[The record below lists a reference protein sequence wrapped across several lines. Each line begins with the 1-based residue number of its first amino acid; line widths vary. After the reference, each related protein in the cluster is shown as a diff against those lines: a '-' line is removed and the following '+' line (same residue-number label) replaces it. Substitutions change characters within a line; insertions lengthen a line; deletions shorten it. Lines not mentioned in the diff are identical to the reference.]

1 MTPTVVLNAY
11 GKDRTSLRAGFFL
24 SKLCLQEIL
33 LNRRKVTPDQV
44 IQEFARKPDRNRY
57 LVAITRFKAECCQK
71 GLLLKGRRI
80 SPDEVA
86 NEFQAARATLELA
99 RFMEECCLKGL
110 LLKGRQVTPEAV
122 VRAFPDSLPGKLG
135 IARFMEQCCL
145 RGLPFNSQQVT
156 PGEVANAFPDSPE
169 GKLGKARF
177 KAECCLK
184 GLILNDQRVTPDAVV
199 RDYQA
204 ARATLEIA
212 RFKAECCLQG
222 LLLKG
227 QQVTPD
233 VVVNDFPGSVQGK
246 LGIARFKAECCL
258 RDLALHGQ
266 QVTPDEVVKDFPDS
280 PHGKL
285 GIARFKAECCLR
297 GLVLYGQQ
305 VKPDAVVNDYQ
316 AVNAT
321 LELAHFKAECC
332 LKGLLLK
339 GRHVT
344 SDEVVKDF
352 PDNPEGRLGL
362 AHFMERC
369 CLKGMALN
377 GQQIT
382 PEAVVK
388 GFPDSP
394 EGRLGTLRFSEQC
407 CLKGLTLLDQQATP
421 EVVVK
426 NYQGAGA
433 TLELARFKAE
443 CCLRGLMLNG
453 QQVTPDAVVKGY
465 QAAGATLELARF
477 KEECCLRGLV
487 LNGQQ
492 VTPDVVVK
500 AFPDTR
506 EGRLGIARFKEQ
518 CCLKALALNHR
529 QVTPDEVV
537 RGFRVARAPLPLAR
551 FKVECCLRGLAVN
564 GQQVTPDAVVKDF
577 PESSDGKL
585 GIVRFRDQCC
595 LRGLAFNGQQVTPEA
610 VVKDYERGGW
620 LLERAVFYSQ
630 LALNARELNS
640 VCPDNRKVLAAF
652 NEVPGDHSAKQI
664 RYLIQKLKQSQKYE
678 ETSEAQETLQE
689 AWQILNSVSVKD
701 DEHDRLQCLLKF
713 MAMQHGLLI
722 DHQVVSAKQV
732 LQSIT
737 PLKHS
742 FKNSRIHFFFLAHC
756 YITSQS
762 INGQVIHKEQVLN
775 CLQHFPE
782 GSKRRH
788 ALVSWFEQRNCEV
801 HNARIIDSM
810 LYKWANTIASGGD
823 SPQGYAASASQ
834 HKAAVPVRR
843 KYPVATAGGPGFPER
858 QASRLN
864 VLILKTLEIIQEI
877 NDACDVPAILVT
889 GSYARFLQNLC
900 SSFNDIDIICT
911 TDESARTLFE
921 KLQVLNTDRDSEIP
935 KSMTISRVPGC
946 PLIKLPTA
954 YNIQLKDGD
963 LGMKV
968 MDLQVSV
975 DALVTDRKTAR
986 LAIDVPGV
994 SRPVWCL
1001 SFAEETGLLNNTLAY
1016 LADHLD
1022 LLTDRLQRGEI
1033 FSIPR
1038 TILFNFPQ
1046 NPEEHI
1052 YGLLMRSLLT
1062 LNKARQF
1069 IALHCES
1076 KPGKPDCQTHQR
1088 QKQQQRLLVLTENLQ
1103 VKLNSHIYRQAFE
1116 HRVNS
1121 WLLTAPHESD
1131 YEIKRKDFITTL
1143 LSMMQPE

>member
-1 MTPTVVLNAY
+1 M
-11 GKDRTSLRAGFFL
+11 
-24 SKLCLQEIL
+24 
-33 LNRRKVTPDQV
+33 TPDQV
-44 IQEFARKPDRNRY
+44 IQEFTRKPDRTKY

-80 SPDEVA
+80 SPDEVV
-86 NEFQAARATLELA
+86 NEFQVARATLELA

-110 LLKGRQVTPEAV
+110 PLKGRQVTPEAV

-145 RGLPFNSQQVT
+145 RGLPLNSQQVT
-156 PGEVANAFPDSPE
+156 PDDVVKAFPENPE

-177 KAECCLK
+177 IAECCLK
-184 GLILNDQRVTPDAVV
+184 GLILNGQRVSPDAVV
-199 RDYQA
+199 RHYQA

-227 QQVTPD
+227 QQVTPAM
-233 VVVNDFPGSVQGK
+233 VVKDFPDSVQGK

-258 RDLALHGQ
+258 RDLALLGQ

-280 PHGKL
+280 PLGKL

-305 VKPDAVVNDYQ
+305 VTADAVVNDYQ
-316 AVNAT
+316 AANAT

-344 SDEVVKDF
+344 SDEVVKGF

-382 PEAVVK
+382 PDTVVK
-388 GFPDSP
+388 RFPNSP

-407 CLKGLTLLDQQATP
+407 CLKGLALPNRQATP
-421 EVVVK
+421 DVVAK

-443 CCLRGLMLNG
+443 CCLRGLVLNG
-453 QQVTPDAVVKGY
+453 QQVTTDAVVKGY

-492 VTPDVVVK
+492 VTPDAVVK
-500 AFPDTR
+500 DFPDTR

-518 CCLKALALNHR
+518 CCLRALALNHR

-537 RGFRVARAPLPLAR
+537 RGFRAARAPLAQAR
-551 FKVECCLRGLAVN
+551 FKMECCLRGLAVN

-585 GIVRFRDQCC
+585 GIVRFKDQCC

-610 VVKDYERGGW
+610 VVKDYERSGW
-620 LLERAVFYSQ
+620 LLEKAVFYSQ

-640 VCPDNRKVLAAF
+640 ACLDNRKVLAAF
-652 NEVPGDHSAKQI
+652 NEAPGDQSAKQI

-701 DEHDRLQCLLKF
+701 DEHDRLECLLKF
-713 MAMQHGLLI
+713 MAMQHGLSI
-722 DHQVVSAKQV
+722 DHQVVSAQQV

-737 PLKHS
+737 GLRRS

-762 INGQVIHKEQVLN
+762 INGQAIHKEQVLN

-801 HNARIIDSM
+801 HKARIIDSL
-810 LYKWANTIASGGD
+810 LYKRANTVASGS
-823 SPQGYAASASQ
+823 SPQRHAASASQ
-834 HKAAVPVRR
+834 HKAAVPV
-843 KYPVATAGGPGFPER
+843 KYPVATADGPGFPER

-864 VLILKTLEIIQEI
+864 VLILNTLEIIQEI

-889 GSYARFLQNLC
+889 GSYARCLQNLC

-935 KSMTISRVPGC
+935 KSMTISRAPGC
-946 PLIKLPTA
+946 PAIKLPTA

-975 DALVTDRKTAR
+975 NALVTDRNTAR

-994 SRPVWCL
+994 NRPVWCL

-1016 LADHLD
+1016 LADNLE
-1022 LLTDRLQRGEI
+1022 LLTDRLQRREI
-1033 FSIPR
+1033 SSIPR

-1069 IALHCES
+1069 IALHREN

-1088 QKQQQRLLVLTENLQ
+1088 QKQQQRLQVLTENLQ
-1103 VKLNSHIYRQAFE
+1103 VKLKSHIYRQAFE

-1121 WLLTAPHESD
+1121 WLLTAVHESD
-1131 YEIKRKDFITTL
+1131 FEIKRKDFVTTL
-1143 LSMMQPE
+1143 LAMIQPESRPSPG

>member
-1 MTPTVVLNAY
+1 M
-11 GKDRTSLRAGFFL
+11 
-24 SKLCLQEIL
+24 
-33 LNRRKVTPDQV
+33 TPDQV
-44 IQEFARKPDRNRY
+44 IQEFTRKPDRNKY

-80 SPDEVA
+80 SPDEVV

-145 RGLPFNSQQVT
+145 RGLPLNSQQVT
-156 PGEVANAFPDSPE
+156 PGDVVKAFPESPE
-169 GKLGKARF
+169 GKLGKGRF
-177 KAECCLK
+177 TAECCLK
-184 GLILNDQRVTPDAVV
+184 GLILNGQRVTPDAVV

-204 ARATLEIA
+204 ARATLELA

-222 LLLKG
+222 LLLRG

-233 VVVNDFPGSVQGK
+233 VVVKDFPDSPQGK
-246 LGIARFKAECCL
+246 LGIARFKTECCL
-258 RDLALHGQ
+258 RDLALHGR

-280 PHGKL
+280 LHGKL

-297 GLVLYGQQ
+297 GLMLYGQQ
-305 VKPDAVVNDYQ
+305 VTPDAVVNDYQ
-316 AVNAT
+316 AANAT

-339 GRHVT
+339 GRHIT
-344 SDEVVKDF
+344 PDEVVKDF

-362 AHFMERC
+362 AHFKERC
-369 CLKGMALN
+369 CLKGMTLN

-382 PEAVVK
+382 PETVVK

-407 CLKGLTLLDQQATP
+407 CLKGLALHDQLAKP
-421 EVVVK
+421 EVVFK

-443 CCLRGLMLNG
+443 CCLRGLPLNG
-453 QQVTPDAVVKGY
+453 QQVTPDLVVKGY

-492 VTPDVVVK
+492 VTPDAVVK
-500 AFPDTR
+500 DFPDTR

-518 CCLKALALNHR
+518 CCLRALALNHR

-537 RGFRVARAPLPLAR
+537 RGFRAARASLPLAR
-551 FKVECCLRGLAVN
+551 FKVECCLRGLVVN

-595 LRGLAFNGQQVTPEA
+595 LRGLAFNGQQISPEA

-620 LLERAVFYSQ
+620 LLEKAVFYSQ

-640 VCPDNRKVLAAF
+640 ACLDNRKVLAAF

-713 MAMQHGLLI
+713 MAMQHGLTI

-737 PLKHS
+737 PLRHS

-756 YITSQS
+756 YITSHS

-782 GSKRRH
+782 GSKRHH

-801 HNARIIDSM
+801 HKARIIDSM
-810 LYKWANTIASGGD
+810 LRANTVASGG

-834 HKAAVPVRR
+834 HTADVPVHR
-843 KYPVATAGGPGFPER
+843 KYTVATAGGPGLPER

-864 VLILKTLEIIQEI
+864 VLILRTLEIIQEI
-877 NDACDVPAILVT
+877 NDACDVPALLVT
-889 GSYARFLQNLC
+889 GSYARYLQNLC

-946 PLIKLPTA
+946 PAIKLPTA

-968 MDLQVSV
+968 MDFQVSI
-975 DALVTDRKTAR
+975 DALVTDRNTAR
-986 LAIDVPGV
+986 LVIDVPGV

-1016 LADHLD
+1016 LADNLD
-1022 LLTDRLQRGEI
+1022 LLTDRLQRREI

-1069 IALHCES
+1069 IALHRES
-1076 KPGKPDCQTHQR
+1076 KPEKPDCQTYQR
-1088 QKQQQRLLVLTENLQ
+1088 QKQQQHLQVLTENLQ
-1103 VKLNSHIYRQAFE
+1103 VKLKSHSYRQAFE
-1116 HRVNS
+1116 HRVNR

-1131 YEIKRKDFITTL
+1131 YEIKRRDFITTL
-1143 LSMMQPE
+1143 LAMIQLD

>member
-1 MTPTVVLNAY
+1 M
-11 GKDRTSLRAGFFL
+11 
-24 SKLCLQEIL
+24 
-33 LNRRKVTPDQV
+33 TPDQV
-44 IQEFARKPDRNRY
+44 IQEFARKPDRNKY

-71 GLLLKGRRI
+71 GLLLKGRRV

-156 PGEVANAFPDSPE
+156 PGEVVNAFPDSPE

-177 KAECCLK
+177 KAECCLR
-184 GLILNDQRVTPDAVV
+184 GLVL
-199 RDYQA
+199 
-204 ARATLEIA
+204 
-212 RFKAECCLQG
+212 F
-222 LLLKG
+222 G
-227 QQVTPD
+227 QQVT
-233 VVVNDFPGSVQGK
+233 
-246 LGIARFKAECCL
+246 
-258 RDLALHGQ
+258 
-266 QVTPDEVVKDFPDS
+266 
-280 PHGKL
+280 
-285 GIARFKAECCLR
+285 
-297 GLVLYGQQ
+297 
-305 VKPDAVVNDYQ
+305 PDAVVNDYQ
-316 AVNAT
+316 AANAT

-388 GFPDSP
+388 
-394 EGRLGTLRFSEQC
+394 
-407 CLKGLTLLDQQATP
+407 
-421 EVVVK
+421 
-426 NYQGAGA
+426 
-433 TLELARFKAE
+433 
-443 CCLRGLMLNG
+443 
-453 QQVTPDAVVKGY
+453 
-465 QAAGATLELARF
+465 
-477 KEECCLRGLV
+477 
-487 LNGQQ
+487 
-492 VTPDVVVK
+492 
-500 AFPDTR
+500 
-506 EGRLGIARFKEQ
+506 
-518 CCLKALALNHR
+518 
-529 QVTPDEVV
+529 
-537 RGFRVARAPLPLAR
+537 
-551 FKVECCLRGLAVN
+551 
-564 GQQVTPDAVVKDF
+564 DF

-585 GIVRFRDQCC
+585 GIVRFRDKCC
-595 LRGLAFNGQQVTPEA
+595 LRGLTLNGQQITPES
-610 VVKDYERGGW
+610 VVRDYERGGW
-620 LLERAVFYSQ
+620 LLEKAVFYSQ

-640 VCPDNRKVLAAF
+640 ACLDDRKVVTAF

-701 DEHDRLQCLLKF
+701 DEHNRLQCLLKF

-732 LQSIT
+732 LRSIT
-737 PLKHS
+737 TLRHS
-742 FKNSRIHFFFLAHC
+742 CKNSRIHFFFLAHC

-762 INGQVIHKEQVLN
+762 INGQVIHKKQVLN

-782 GSKRRH
+782 GCKRRH

-801 HNARIIDSM
+801 HKARIIDSM
-810 LYKWANTIASGGD
+810 LYKRANAVASGGV
-823 SPQGYAASASQ
+823 SPHGYAASASQ

-877 NDACDVPAILVT
+877 NDTCDVPAILVT

-921 KLQVLNTDRDSEIP
+921 KLQVLNTDRNSEIP

-1131 YEIKRKDFITTL
+1131 YEIKRRDFVTTL
-1143 LSMMQPE
+1143 LAMVQPE